1 MDTTVTDFEQLRRMR
16 ADNPKMRERDLAQQC
31 GVSEAELVAAFC
43 GQSAKR
49 ISTDFSVLF
58 PGLEAVGEVLAL
70 TRNDSAVHEKVG
82 VYDRYIKGRNASLM
96 LGAHIDMRMFPSAW
110 VHGFA
115 VEKDTGSGVKKSLQ
129 FFDGHGEAV
138 HKIHAREATN
148 MEAWDELVARLA
160 LEDQTPGLLAEVVPF
175 EQPARPALN
184 KAPQSELR
192 QRWEAMTDPHQ
203 FVGILKDLDLH
214 RLNAFHLAGDAYAWT
229 LDRSAVTALLH
240 HAANDGLPI
249 MCFVFNR
256 GCIQIHSGPVTNIV
270 AKGPWINVMDEGFHM
285 HLRTDRI
292 AEVWGVRKPVAEGHV
307 TSVEVFDRDGVQ
319 IMQFFGV
326 RGEGKKERE
335 DWRELVEK
343 LPRLQALAAGEAL
356 A

>member
-1 MDTTVTDFEQLRRMR
+1 MDTTVADFEQLRRMR
-16 ADNPKMRERDLAQQC
+16 ADNPKMRERDLARQC

-49 ISTDFSVLF
+49 ISTDFNVLF
-58 PGLEAVGEVLAL
+58 PGLEALGEVLAL
-70 TRNDSAVHEKVG
+70 TRNESAVHEKVG
-82 VYDRYIKGRNASLM
+82 VYDRYVKGRNASLM
-96 LGAHIDMRMFPSAW
+96 LGADIDMRMFPSAW

-129 FFDGHGEAV
+129 FFDSHGEAV

-148 MEAWDELVARLA
+148 LEAWDQLVDRLA
-160 LEDQTPGLLAEVVPF
+160 LDDQRPGLLAEVVPLD
-175 EQPARPALN
+175 QPARPALN

-214 RLNAFHLAGDAYAWT
+214 RLNAFHLAGDTYAWT
-229 LDRSAVTALLH
+229 LDQGAVAALLH
-240 HAANDGLPI
+240 HAANDALPI

-256 GCIQIHSGPVTNIV
+256 GCIQIHSGPIANVV
-270 AKGPWINVMDEGFHM
+270 ARDPWINIMDERFHL
-285 HLRTDRI
+285 HLRTDEI
-292 AEVWGVRKPVAEGHV
+292 AEVWGVRKPVAEEYV
-307 TSVEVFDRDGVQ
+307 TSVEMFDRDGVQ

-326 RGEGKKERE
+326 RGEGKRERE

-343 LPRLQALAAGEAL
+343 LPRLQTLATGEVL